1 VALIS
6 QQNPITPELRDV
18 FHKVLAQKNVVD
30 NLQAQIARRRQEI
43 DTITKDQARVRENMK
58 VLKGSSEEK
67 ALLERYVGQLNSQ
80 EDRLNTLNKEIADL
94 QNQHDKAD
102 QELSEM
108 IQQITMDEKF

>member
-1 VALIS
+1 MRALKIVA
-6 QQNPITPELRDV
+6 
-18 FHKVLAQKNVVD
+18 D
-30 NLQAQIARRRQEI
+30 NLQTQMATRRQEI
-43 DTITKDQARVRENMK
+43 DAITKDQARVRENMK

-102 QELSEM
+102 QALDEM